1 MGIHYDFI
9 VYSSRTSATSWSIG
23 MKAIQGEVPLDV
35 VIPDEHG
42 ASDPEDNPEVV
53 GVLTSD
59 GLERESS
66 DGLELYRYLRRLN
79 PKKNEAFNYN
89 EVVIRNIHSR
99 LSTLR
104 VNQELRV
111 QITYTERQEP
121 YSRFSYQI
129 KLLGVHGKA
138 EVDNANNNESEI
150 TAEPSE
156 GAHQHLPEQ
165 RSSSGAPNQPV
176 YRTTNTI
183 EKLIAFTQNL
193 QKELAQTQKHLSV
206 VVNKVQQ
213 LEDDRQQFREIH
225 NLIADIQG
233 RISRF
238 GNLDSRIQYL
248 EADRQQIQELQQ
260 TLRKFLIALN
270 QQTRL
275 SLQEHEED
283 PVDDQ

>member
-9 VYSSRTSATSWSIG
+9 VYSSRTSATSWAIG
-23 MKAIQGEVPLDV
+23 MKALQGEVPLDV
-35 VIPDEHG
+35 VIPDEQG
-42 ASDPEDNPEVV
+42 TSDPGDNPEVV
-53 GVLTSD
+53 GVLTSE

-111 QITYTERQEP
+111 QVTYTERQEP
-121 YSRFSYQI
+121 YAQFSYQI
-129 KLLGVHGKA
+129 KLLGVFGKA
-138 EVDNANNNESEI
+138 DVDASNNNESAI
-150 TAEPSE
+150 TVQPSDD
-156 GAHQHLPEQ
+156 GHQHLPEQ

-183 EKLIAFTQNL
+183 EKLISFTQNL
-193 QKELAQTQKHLSV
+193 QKELDQTQKHLSV

-225 NLIADIQG
+225 SMIEDIQG
-233 RISRF
+233 RISRLA
-238 GNLDSRIQYL
+238 NLDSRIQYL
-248 EADRQQIQELQQ
+248 EADRQQLHDLQQ
-260 TLRKFLIALN
+260 ILRKFLIGLN
-270 QQTRL
+270 QQTRV
-275 SLQEHEED
+275 SLQEHSED
-283 PVDDQ
+283 PVEDP

>member
-35 VIPDEHG
+35 VIPGEQT
-42 ASDPEDNPEVV
+42 ASDPDDNPEVV
-53 GVLTSD
+53 GVLTSA

-104 VNQELRV
+104 VDQELRV

-121 YSRFSYQI
+121 YARFSYQI
-129 KLLGVHGKA
+129 KLLGVFGKA
-138 EVDNANNNESEI
+138 DIDASNNSEPEI
-150 TAEPSE
+150 TAQPSD
-156 GAHQHLPEQ
+156 GGHQQLPEQ
-165 RSSSGAPNQPV
+165 SSSGTPNQPV

-183 EKLIAFTQNL
+183 EKLISFTQNL
-193 QKELAQTQKHLSV
+193 QKELDQTQKHLSV
-206 VVNKVQQ
+206 VMNKVQQ

-225 NLIADIQG
+225 SMIEDIQE
-233 RISRF
+233 RISRL

-248 EADRQQIQELQQ
+248 EADRHHIHDLQQ

-270 QQTRL
+270 QQTRV
-275 SLQEHEED
+275 SLQGHDED